1 MNPSLHYLGVGMK
14 VRGLGQCPYNT
25 GEPKMDYE
33 LEVITSGSS
42 VNSPY
47 PYRRTYTFRY
57 SQPLKQVQK
66 IAQRLPAIQNVE
78 SIYAH
83 MGDPKYTNFRAYVKS
98 FCKYCQTDYKSPK
111 LPEQLVKMV
120 ETKDEE
126 EVGWFPMCLRHE
138 SIAHIP
144 TPPSNHIY
152 TYKFSYKNGIF
163 DLEAHVGASGW
174 LIELTLQHGTSRLV
188 LTRPSGVTFT
198 YKAET
203 KLWDKENAVYK
214 MKLSSLRF
222 AARRLRD
229 TLKWICKPISHVN
242 EANIEIVTPHDEILI
257 PCSMQRD
264 C

>member
-1 MNPSLHYLGVGMK
+1 M
-14 VRGLGQCPYNT
+14 
-25 GEPKMDYE
+25 YE

-57 SQPLKQVQK
+57 SQPLKEVQRIK
-66 IAQRLPAIQNVE
+66 QHLPAIQNME

-83 MGDPKYTNFRAYVKS
+83 MGSRKYTDFRAYVKS
-98 FCKYCQTDYKSPK
+98 FCKYCDVNYKSPQ
-111 LPEQLVKMV
+111 LPKELVEMV
-120 ETKDEE
+120 ESEE
-126 EVGWFPMCLRHE
+126 KIGEWFPMCLRHE

-144 TPPSNHIY
+144 APPSNHEY
-152 TYKFSYKNGIF
+152 KYKFGYRNGVF
-163 DLEAHVGASGW
+163 SLEAHVGASGW
-174 LIELTLQHGTSRLV
+174 LIELTLRDGVSQLI

-203 KLWDKENAVYK
+203 KLWDKGSAVYK

-222 AARRLRD
+222 GARWLRD
-229 TLKWICKPISHVN
+229 TLKWILTPIDHVG
-242 EANIEIVTPHDEILI
+242 EANIQIVTPHDEILI
-257 PCSMQRD
+257 PCQVKGD

>member
-1 MNPSLHYLGVGMK
+1 M
-14 VRGLGQCPYNT
+14 
-25 GEPKMDYE
+25 EYE

-47 PYRRTYTFRY
+47 PYRRTYMFYY
-57 SQPLKQVQK
+57 SQPLKEVQK
-66 IAQRLPAIQNVE
+66 IAQRLPAIQNME

-83 MGDPKYTNFRAYVKS
+83 MGSRKYTDFRAYVKS

-126 EVGWFPMCLRHE
+126 EVEWFPMCLRHE

-163 DLEAHVGASGW
+163 NLEAHVGANRW
-174 LIELTLQHGTSRLV
+174 LIELTLQDGVSKLI
-188 LTRPSGVTFT
+188 LTRPSGVSFT
-198 YKAET
+198 YRAQT
-203 KLWDKENAVYK
+203 KLWDKNTAIYK

-222 AARRLRD
+222 GARWIRD
-229 TLKWICKPISHVN
+229 TLKWILDPISHLQ
-242 EANIEIVTPHDEILI
+242 EANIYIVTPHDEILI
-257 PCSMQRD
+257 PCQVKGD